1 MERGRE
7 QYSVVTFELRR
18 SMFRPSK
25 IDVSTFGDRCVD
37 LRRSILRPS
46 KIPDGAE
53 YRLNIRR
60 GKADQLGDARV
71 GPV

>member
-7 QYSVVTFELRR
+7 QYSVVTFELRI

-46 KIPDGAE
+46 KIDAST
-53 YRLNIRR
+53 I
-60 GKADQLGDARV
+60 GDRCV
-71 GPV
+71 DL